1 MTRRIAA
8 LFLLAGPLLFAD
20 VTLRYNME
28 FKTTAPMPAGQMP
41 QAGPT
46 VLRIKGD
53 KTYST
58 FGKLT
63 IIGDLVTNRTIVID
77 AEHMRFASGSSE
89 DYVKAMVAA
98 SAPIQNVPPQVQT
111 GAQAAMQM
119 FKADVQS
126 RKTGRTETI
135 QGIPAEESEVVIS
148 VNMNISLPNA
158 PAGGPFMRMA
168 LHLWSASAD
177 DVARTPGLAE
187 LARYNAAAAGL
198 TNPGTD
204 FSASFRRMMAGL
216 PGAGELLEKIRGAVD
231 DLTKQPG
238 MQLRSRMEMSS
249 PMAAV
254 LAQGQAPAGGLDPA
268 TPLFSMTNELVEL
281 STAPID
287 DSVFQVPEGYRE
299 AGLEEIVKDWLG
311 TVSGRKSQ

>member
-8 LFLLAGPLLFAD
+8 LFLSAGPLLFAD
-20 VTLRYNME
+20 VTLRYSVD
-28 FKTTAPMPAGQMP
+28 FKMALPMPAGQTP
-41 QAGPT
+41 QTGPT

-58 FGKLT
+58 FGKFT
-63 IIGDLVTNRTIVID
+63 TIGDLATNRTIVID

-89 DYVKAMVAA
+89 DFVKALMAA
-98 SAPIQNVPPQVQT
+98 VSAQTPNVPPQ
-111 GAQAAMQM
+111 AQSAMQM

-148 VNMNISLPNA
+148 LNMNIPLPNV
-158 PAGGPFMRMA
+158 PTEGPFMRMV
-168 LHLWSASAD
+168 LHLWRASAD

-187 LARYNAAAAGL
+187 LARYNTAVAGL
-198 TNPGTD
+198 ADPSAD
-204 FSASFRRMMAGL
+204 FSASIHKMMAAL
-216 PGAGELLEKIRGAVD
+216 PGIGGSLDQFQRAIE

-238 MQLRSRMEMSS
+238 MQLRMQMEAFS
-249 PMAAV
+249 PMMAG
-254 LAQGQAPAGGLDPA
+254 LQAQGQAPAGGLDPA
-268 TPLFSMTNELVEL
+268 APVLSMTNELVEL

-287 DSVFQVPEGYRE
+287 DSVFQVPAGYRE
-299 AGLEEIVKDWLG
+299 VELQEIVKDLFPAA
-311 TVSGRKSQ
+311 SGRKSQ

>member
-1 MTRRIAA
+1 MRRRIAA
-8 LFLLAGPLLFAD
+8 LFLSAGPLLFAD

-41 QAGPT
+41 PAGPT

-63 IIGDLVTNRTIVID
+63 TVGDLATNRTSVID

-89 DYVKAMVAA
+89 DFVKAMAAAA
-98 SAPIQNVPPQVQT
+98 SAPTRNVPPQ
-111 GAQAAMQM
+111 AQSAMQM

-148 VNMNISLPNA
+148 LNMNIPLPNV
-158 PAGGPFMRMA
+158 PAGGPFMRMVM
-168 LHLWSASAD
+168 HVWMASAD

-187 LARYNAAAAGL
+187 LARYNAAAGGL
-198 TNPGTD
+198 ANPGAD
-204 FSASFRRMMAGL
+204 FGSSFRSMLGAL
-216 PGAGELLEKIRGAVD
+216 PGVGDMLEKVRRAVD

-287 DSVFQVPEGYRE
+287 DSVFQIPAGYRE
-299 AGLEEIVKDWLG
+299 VGFEEIIKDWLA
-311 TVSGRKSQ
+311 TVNGRKSQ